1 MGAKKSKMS
10 PEMTSKLLDQTKFTE
25 QELRQWYKG
34 FMKDCPSGKLSKE
47 EFSSIYRQFFPTGRF
62 SY

>member
-1 MGAKKSKMS
+1 MS

-62 SY
+62 FY

>member
-47 EFSSIYRQFFPTGRF
+47 EFSSIYRQFFPTGK
-62 SY
+62 